1 MDMQTNDVQPS
12 SGSGN
17 SLNWW
22 IAGAG
27 CVVALCF
34 GLILTGIGFF
44 TLYRTAAFPKG
55 LLEPG
60 VNLEVTPAEA
70 REHFRPNGR
79 SLGDPNAPVR
89 IEIYSDFQC
98 PFCRRFWSET
108 ESQLFQ
114 DYVST
119 GKVYFVYRSLGAFLG
134 HESQKA
140 AEAAYCASD
149 QEKFW
154 EYHDLLFT
162 NQGAENAGTFS
173 DARLTAFAQS
183 LNLDMTAFNDC
194 FQNGKYIEQVN
205 QDLADA
211 QSVDIKSTP
220 TFLING
226 TMIQGAQPYEVFKQ
240 AIDNQLG
247 K

>member
-1 MDMQTNDVQPS
+1 MQTNDVKPT
-12 SGSGN
+12 SGSRN
-17 SLNWW
+17 TLTLI

-27 CVVALCF
+27 CSVALCF
-34 GLILTGIGFF
+34 GLLLIGIGFF
-44 TLYRTAAFPKG
+44 TVYRTSSVP
-55 LLEPG
+55 LSLEPA
-60 VNLEVTPAEA
+60 VIPAEA
-70 REHFRPNGR
+70 REHFRPEDR
-79 SLGDPNAPVR
+79 SLGDPNAPVK

-98 PFCRRFWSET
+98 PYCRRFWSDT
-108 ESQLFQ
+108 EGQLFQ

-119 GKVYFVYRSLGAFLG
+119 GKVYFTYRSLGAFIG

-162 NQGAENAGTFS
+162 NQGAENSGAFS

-183 LNLDMTAFNDC
+183 LNLDMIAFNDC
-194 FQNGKYIEQVN
+194 FQNGKYVEQVN
-205 QDLADA
+205 QDAADA
-211 QSVDIKSTP
+211 QAANIHSTP

-226 TMIQGAQPYEVFKQ
+226 TMIQGAQPYDVFKQ
-240 AIDNQLG
+240 AIESEL
-247 K
+247 KK